1 MYSFRMKHIII
12 SSETWLDFYE
22 GFKFHLNTKCMWR
35 EIYFPGVLFNRCLIE
50 NWGNH
55 ILPRSIQRKKMKW
68 KINASKFGERQNQF
82 PGYQDLQKKVK
93 SISRIS
99 GVAKR
104 AKSIS
109 RTCKNKGKINFQE
122 IRTCKKGKI
131 YFPGVA
137 KKAKLICRTSGRAG
151 RPGPRVGK
159 CLSNWWVQHCEDE
172 LISID
177 LNWFF

>member
-1 MYSFRMKHIII
+1 MS
-12 SSETWLDFYE
+12 D
-22 GFKFHLNTKCMWR
+22 
-35 EIYFPGVLFNRCLIE
+35 
-50 NWGNH
+50 
-55 ILPRSIQRKKMKW
+55 RKLGESHFA
-68 KINASKFGERQNQF
+68 KINSEKENEMKDQCEQIWGKTKSISRISGLAN
-82 PGYQDLQKKVK
+82 KVK

-177 LNWFF
+177 LNRS